1 MLEWPLSILFETETN
16 KLPMN
21 TEESPIKNESK
32 GSAEKT
38 MGRRSVIGWFWKV
51 VGLLAVVEMGWLTS
65 RVLRSSGNTK
75 KDTAKK
81 LIDVGMVADFTPGT
95 VTPVPQGQFHLA
107 CLSDGSFLALSKSCT
122 HLGCSVPWDGEKNKF
137 ICPCHGSTFDLQ
149 GNVLTA
155 PALRPLD
162 YFPVFIENGLVRVDI
177 SKPLR
182 RDSFSSTQTAR
193 V

>member
-1 MLEWPLSILFETETN
+1 
-16 KLPMN
+16 
-21 TEESPIKNESK
+21 
-32 GSAEKT
+32 
-38 MGRRSVIGWFWKV
+38 MGRRSVIGWFWKI
-51 VGLLAVVEMGWLTS
+51 VGALAVVELGWITS
-65 RVLRSSGNTK
+65 RVLRSSQLSKENTSQ
-75 KDTAKK
+75 K
-81 LIDVGMVADFTPGT
+81 LIDVGMVPEFILGT
-95 VTPVPQGQFHLA
+95 VTAVPEGQFHLA

-122 HLGCSVPWDGEKNKF
+122 HLGCSVPWDEEKNKF
-137 ICPCHGSTFDLQ
+137 ICPCHGSTFDLH

>member
-1 MLEWPLSILFETETN
+1 
-16 KLPMN
+16 MN
-21 TEESPIKNESK
+21 TEETLVKNDTP
-32 GSAEKT
+32 GSGEDGV
-38 MGRRSVIGWFWKV
+38 GRRSVIGWFWKI
-51 VGLLAVVEMGWLTS
+51 VGALAVVELGWITS
-65 RVLRSSGNTK
+65 RVIRSSQYSNE
-75 KDTAKK
+75 DTTQK
-81 LIDVGMVADFTPGT
+81 LMDVGMVPEFIPGT
-95 VTPVPQGQFHLA
+95 VTAVPQGQFHLA

-122 HLGCSVPWDGEKNKF
+122 HLGCSVPWDEEKNKF